1 MSKTIK
7 SLILSEYRER
17 LQGFENAALIS
28 IRGVSSNDTNRI
40 RQKLRGKK
48 IEVSVVRNAL
58 VRKAFEGTGLAG
70 LEPLLQGATAMAY
83 GGESVVHV
91 AREIVALLAEFP
103 AIELKGA
110 ILDGTLFTGKA
121 GVKELSGFP
130 TRQEALSQT
139 VTLILAPAGKLVS
152 QAKGPG
158 AAIAG
163 IIKSIETKLE
173 KGETIAKKAG

>member
-7 SLILSEYRER
+7 SLILSEYRGR
-17 LQGFENAALIS
+17 LEGCDNATLIS
-28 IRGVSSNDTNRI
+28 IRGVSSNDTNKI

-48 IEVSVVRNAL
+48 IEVSVIRNAL
-58 VRKAFEGTGLAG
+58 ARKAFEGTGLAG
-70 LEPLLQGATAMAY
+70 LEPLLQGATAMAF

-91 AREIVALLAEFP
+91 AREIVGLLAEFP

-110 ILDGTLFTGKA
+110 ILDGTLFKGKD

-152 QAKGPG
+152 MAKGPG
-158 AAIAG
+158 SAIAG
-163 IIKSIETKLE
+163 ILKTIETKLE
-173 KGETIAKKAG
+173 KGETIARKAG

>member
-7 SLILSEYRER
+7 SLIIGEYRER
-17 LQGFENAALIS
+17 IEGIADAALIS
-28 IRGVSSNDTNRI
+28 IRGVSSNDTNKI

-48 IEVSVVRNAL
+48 IEISVVRNAL
-58 VRKAFEGTGLAG
+58 ARKAFEGTGLAG

-91 AREIVALLAEFP
+91 AREIVGLLADFP

-110 ILDGTLFTGKA
+110 ILDGTLFKGKE
-121 GVKELSGFP
+121 GLKELSGFP

-158 AAIAG
+158 AALAG
-163 IIKSIETKLE
+163 IIKSIEERLE
-173 KGETIAKKAG
+173 KGETIARKAG

>member
-7 SLILSEYRER
+7 SMILSEYRDR
-17 LQGFENAALIS
+17 LEGCDNATLIS
-28 IRGVSSNDTNRI
+28 IRGVSSNDTNKI
-40 RQKLRGKK
+40 RKKLRDKK
-48 IEVSVVRNAL
+48 IQISVVRNAL
-58 VRKAFEGTGLAG
+58 ARKAFDGTGLAG

-91 AREIVALLAEFP
+91 AREIVALMAEFP
-103 AIELKGA
+103 SIELKGA
-110 ILDGTLFTGKA
+110 ILDGTLFKGKD

-158 AAIAG
+158 SALAS
-163 IIKSIETKLE
+163 IIKSIEEKLE
-173 KGETIAKKAG
+173 KGETITRKAG

>member
-7 SLILSEYRER
+7 SMILSEYRDR
-17 LQGFENAALIS
+17 LEGCDNATLIS
-28 IRGVSSNDTNRI
+28 IRGVSSNDTNKI
-40 RQKLRGKK
+40 RKKLRDKK
-48 IEVSVVRNAL
+48 IQVSVVRNAL
-58 VRKAFEGTGLAG
+58 ARKAFDGTGLAG

-91 AREIVALLAEFP
+91 AREIVALMAEFP
-103 AIELKGA
+103 SIELKGA
-110 ILDGTLFTGKA
+110 ILDGTLFKGKD

-130 TRQEALSQT
+130 TREEALSQT

-158 AAIAG
+158 SALAS
-163 IIKSIETKLE
+163 IIKSIEEKLE
-173 KGETIAKKAG
+173 KGETITRKAG